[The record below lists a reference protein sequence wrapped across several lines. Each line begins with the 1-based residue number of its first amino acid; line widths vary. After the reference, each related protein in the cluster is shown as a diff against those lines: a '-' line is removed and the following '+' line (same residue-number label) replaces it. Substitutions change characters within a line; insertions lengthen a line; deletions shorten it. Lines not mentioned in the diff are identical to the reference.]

1 MLGSK
6 YLQHVFSVDVVHH
19 HVNRRW
25 TYSRRGVDGGS
36 CESIAQAIWR
46 RPHRPLT
53 TGAMSTRQQHNTTLY
68 LKDKV
73 CVCKHYFPQRLPK
86 LYSIRLQKSLHYFC
100 VYKNLKCYN
109 FHFSI
114 WLKSVRNKYFH
125 NYLYI
130 SFKKSIYYY
139 YFSRCSREITPL
151 LKASDRLNENCN
163 LPRMESSKFNMKW
176 IKRKVVLF

>member
-6 YLQHVFSVDVVHH
+6 YLQYMSLVWMLYIIMLTGGERILGVVLTVGRARVSH
-19 HVNRRW
+19 RR
-25 TYSRRGVDGGS
+25 YCAGR
-36 CESIAQAIWR
+36 IACW
-46 RPHRPLT
+46 PPVPCLHD
-53 TGAMSTRQQHNTTLY
+53 SNTTQPY
-68 LKDKV
+68 IWKTR

-86 LYSIRLQKSLHYFC
+86 LYSIPLQKSLHYFC

-114 WLKSVRNKYFH
+114 WLKSVRNNYFH

-139 YFSRCSREITPL
+139 YISRCSREIT
-151 LKASDRLNENCN
+151 
-163 LPRMESSKFNMKW
+163 
-176 IKRKVVLF
+176 